1 VAGSTVSST
10 RSLKGRCE
18 IYYFLTQQIQRVF
31 IEELRNYWQYHP
43 RYKDIVDHIQ
53 GKYSF
58 RERPQFGIVLKNS
71 AGNQA
76 QLAADNFQGY
86 VHSYV
91 YLANVEGKP
100 GLSIEWVKENMID
113 IQNNGGLFPTEAGI
127 YYIDFCD
134 ANGNPTDDAF
144 FVDPLLNVED
154 ETVFQVND
162 TEYQLQKGAFLAG
175 TLRLYRMPGNLQLY
189 EGTHYTAD
197 PATGMLELTEPLS
210 EEDFLSADYRCP
222 GETTGPWKVMENRA
236 LTEPIPGVVLAFGRR
251 ITPGDRLAVVVQS
264 KRSISALEFGGRWD
278 LTLDVDVIA
287 RDPLAQ
293 REILDQTALYLWAT
307 ARPRLS
313 SAGIELL
320 SINLGGETEEVYD
333 ENADDW
339 FYNASFNL
347 QLQTDW
353 SIHVPLGICIRGV
366 EPGGG
371 PPLPLSGPSQAPL
384 TPPFIE
390 QIAGLTDEQI
400 AQIQDNI
407 RAMADLGLSQTFDPW
422 YAGKSGFPGK
432 KNTGP
437 MLR

>member
-1 VAGSTVSST
+1 M
-10 RSLKGRCE
+10 
-18 IYYFLTQQIQRVF
+18 YYFLTQQIQRVF
-31 IEELRNYWQYHP
+31 IEELRNYWSYHP
-43 RYKDIVDHIQ
+43 RYQDIVDHIQ

-58 RERPQFGIVLKNS
+58 RERPQYGIILKNS

-100 GLSIEWVKENMID
+100 GLSIEWVKENSVA
-113 IQNNGGLFPTEAGI
+113 IQNNGGLFPSAPGI

-134 ANGNPTDDAF
+134 ANGNPTDEAF
-144 FVDPLLNVED
+144 YVDPLLEVLD
-154 ETVFQVND
+154 ETLLKIND
-162 TEYQLQKGAFLAG
+162 TQYQLQNPGFLAG
-175 TLRLYRMPGNLQLY
+175 TLRLYRMPGNIQLY
-189 EGTHYTAD
+189 EGVNYNVNVE
-197 PATGMLELTEPLS
+197 TGEVDLIDFPLEDNE
-210 EEDFLSADYRCP
+210 FLSADYKVP

-236 LTEPIPGVVLAFGRR
+236 LIEPVPGAVLAFGRR
-251 ITPGDRLAVVVQS
+251 ITKGDRLAVVVQE
-264 KRSISALEFGGRWD
+264 KRAISALEFGGRWD
-278 LTLDVDVIA
+278 LTLDIDVVA
-287 RDPLAQ
+287 RDPLSQ

-313 SAGIELL
+313 SAGIEIL
-320 SINLGGETEEVYD
+320 SVSMGGETEEVYD

-339 FYNASFNL
+339 YYNASFSL

-353 SIHVPLGICIRGV
+353 SIHVPLGICIRSV

-371 PPLPLSGPSQAPL
+371 PPITPGTAPL

-390 QIAGLTDEQI
+390 QIGGLTDEQI

-407 RAMADLGLSQTFDPW
+407 RAMANLGLSQTFDPW
-422 YAGKSGFPGK
+422 YAGKAGLPGIK
-432 KNTGP
+432 GTGP

>member
-1 VAGSTVSST
+1 M
-10 RSLKGRCE
+10 
-18 IYYFLTQQIQRVF
+18 YYFLTQQIQRVF
-31 IEELRNYWQYHP
+31 IDELRNYWSYHP
-43 RYKDIVDHIQ
+43 RYQDIVDHIE

-58 RERPQFGIVLKNS
+58 RERPQYGIVLKNS
-71 AGNQA
+71 SGNQV

-86 VHSYV
+86 VHSYI

-100 GLSIEWVKENMID
+100 GLSIEWVKENSIA
-113 IQNNGGLFPTEAGI
+113 IQNNGGVFPSAPGI
-127 YYIDFCD
+127 YYVDFCD
-134 ANGNPTDDAF
+134 ANGNPTDQAF
-144 FVDPLLNVED
+144 YLDPLLEVLD
-154 ETVFQVND
+154 ETVLKIND
-162 TEYQLQKGAFLAG
+162 TQYQLQNGGFLAG
-175 TLRLYRMPGNLQLY
+175 TLRLYRMPGNTQLY
-189 EGTHYTAD
+189 EGTNYNVDTV
-197 PATGMLELTEPLS
+197 TGEITLLDDLIGDD
-210 EEDFLSADYRCP
+210 DFLSADYKVP
-222 GETTGPWKVMENRA
+222 GETTGPWPVMENRA
-236 LTEPIPGVVLAFGRR
+236 LTEPIPGAVLAFGRR
-251 ITPGDRLAVVVQS
+251 VTAGDRLAVVVQG
-264 KRSISALEFGGRWD
+264 KRSISAMEFGGRWD

-293 REILDQTALYLWAT
+293 REILDQTSLYLWST

-313 SAGIELL
+313 TAGIEIL
-320 SINLGGETEEVYD
+320 SINMGGETEEVYD

-339 FYNASFNL
+339 FYNASFSL

-371 PPLPLSGPSQAPL
+371 PPLDLTGPSQAPL

-390 QIAGLTDEQI
+390 QIGGLTDEQI

-407 RAMADLGLSQTFDPW
+407 QAMANLGLSQTFDPW

>member
-1 VAGSTVSST
+1 M
-10 RSLKGRCE
+10 
-18 IYYFLTQQIQRVF
+18 YYFLTQQIQRVF
-31 IEELRNYWQYHP
+31 IEELRNYWSYHP
-43 RYKDIVDHIQ
+43 KYKDIVEHIQ

-71 AGNQA
+71 SGNQV

-100 GLSIEWVKENMID
+100 GLSIEWVKENSIAV
-113 IQNNGGLFPTEAGI
+113 QNNGGVFPTAPGI
-127 YYIDFCD
+127 YYVDFCD
-134 ANGNPTDDAF
+134 ANGNPTDEAF
-144 FVDPLLNVED
+144 FLDPLLEVVD
-154 ETVFQVND
+154 ETLLKIND
-162 TEYQLQKGAFLAG
+162 TQYQLQKGAFLTG
-175 TLRLYRMPGNLQLY
+175 TLRLYRMPGNIQLY
-189 EGTHYTAD
+189 EGVNFTVDA
-197 PATGMLELTEPLS
+197 ATGEVTLIDNPLS
-210 EEDFLSADYRCP
+210 EGDFLSADYKVP

-236 LTEPIPGVVLAFGRR
+236 LTEPIPGAVLAFGRR
-251 ITPGDRLAVVVQS
+251 VTPGDRLAVVVQET
-264 KRSISALEFGGRWD
+264 RSISAMEYGGRWD
-278 LTLDVDVIA
+278 LTLDVDVVA

-293 REILDQTALYLWAT
+293 REILDQTSLYLWAT

-313 SAGIELL
+313 TAGIEIL
-320 SINLGGETEEVYD
+320 SINMGGETEEVYD

-339 FYNASFNL
+339 FYNASFSL

-371 PPLPLSGPSQAPL
+371 LPLSHTGPSQAPL

-390 QIAGLTDEQI
+390 QIGGLTDEEI
-400 AQIQDNI
+400 AKIQDNI
-407 RAMADLGLSQTFDPW
+407 KAMANLGLRQTFDPW
-422 YAGKSGFPGK
+422 YAGKSGFPGVK
-432 KNTGP
+432 GTGS